1 MVLFKS
7 NCCFLLRWLFDN
19 LIGIMFGHHHHHHD
33 QQQPAPAPYG
43 GAPYPPVSVQGETVK
58 IYCEA
63 NPDYHL
69 ANFNGHVVMTA
80 ANESDPNQ
88 QWIMDTAWSVRA
100 KDEAG
105 FPAFA
110 LINRAT
116 GQALRHGRSENERVI
131 LGPYHIDDLNEAVL
145 FAQSADVGRGYQCI
159 RPVNNI
165 LINLE
170 AMFQDDKHH
179 RGVHEGAAV
188 ALFKWNKK
196 ETQKWKISPILGSS
210 HGGSGHRSLYPQVD
224 EEEPRGIAVRIYC
237 EANPNF
243 FMAAQGQLAVLALG
257 TPYDPHQQWIKV
269 DSWGLRVR
277 DEVGYPA
284 FALVNKVTKQ
294 ALKHGNKEWDQ
305 IYLAD
310 HNHYKLDKSFL
321 WTQSADVGHGYQ
333 CLRPVN
339 NIHLNMDAKGAN
351 GETGGIHHGNE
362 LILFSWNQQS
372 NQKWKLQPL

>member
-1 MVLFKS
+1 
-7 NCCFLLRWLFDN
+7 
-19 LIGIMFGHHHHHHD
+19 MFGRRHNHHD
-33 QQQPAPAPYG
+33 QQQPAPAPQS
-43 GAPYPPVSVQGETVK
+43 GAPNPPVSVQGETVR

-88 QWIMDTAWSVRA
+88 QWIMDTSWSVRA

-105 FPAFA
+105 YPAFA
-110 LINRAT
+110 LVNRAT
-116 GQALRHGRSENERVI
+116 GQALRHGRSESERVT
-131 LGPYHIDDLNEAVL
+131 LGPYHLDDLNEAVL
-145 FAQSADVGRGYQCI
+145 FTQGADVGRGYQCI

-170 AMFQDDKHH
+170 AMFEDDKHH
-179 RGVHEGAAV
+179 RGIHEGAAI

-196 ETQKWKISPILGSS
+196 ENQKWKISPILSSS
-210 HGGSGHRSLYPQVD
+210 HGGSGHRS
-224 EEEPRGIAVRIYC
+224 EEEPWGPTVRIYC
-237 EANPNF
+237 EANPDF
-243 FMAAQGQLAVLALG
+243 FMAAQGQLPVLALG
-257 TPYDPHQQWIKV
+257 TAYDPHQQWIKV
-269 DSWGLRVR
+269 DSWGLRVK
-277 DEVGYPA
+277 DDVGFPA
-284 FALVNKVTKQ
+284 FALVNKATKQ

-310 HNHYKLDKSFL
+310 YNPNKLDESVL
-321 WTQSADVGHGYQ
+321 WTQSEDVGHGYQ
-333 CLRPVN
+333 TLRPAN
-339 NIHLNMDAKGAN
+339 NIQLNMDAKGAN

-362 LILFSWNQQS
+362 LILFSWKKQS